1 MTPERWQRIK
11 PLLQSALERDPDERA
26 AFLVAECAGDE
37 ALRKEVQSL
46 IISHEQ
52 ADKFIE
58 SPAVEVMAGSLGND
72 QVVGRNL
79 GPYVIS
85 ARLGAGGM
93 GEVYLAEDTRLGR
106 KVALKML
113 PDYFTRDDD
122 RVRRFQQEARAA
134 SALNHP
140 NILTIYEIGQIASR
154 HFIATEFIEGETL
167 RQSMIKRELK
177 IAEALDVAA
186 QVASALSAA
195 HQAGITHRDIKPEN
209 IMVREDGFVK
219 VLDFGLAKLME
230 PKAVIADTEAMT
242 RILVKTEPGIVMGT
256 VTCMSPE
263 QARGAEVDHRTD
275 IWSLG
280 VVLYEMVARRLPFEG
295 ATTSELLASILNDKE
310 PPPLSRYARGVPV
323 ELERIL
329 TKALHKNREERYQ
342 VIKDFGLDLKSLKHR
357 LEFEAELER
366 TVPPES
372 TAGVSR
378 ITDSGGHAAESTTHT
393 LTTHPTSSA
402 EYVVSEIKHHRRVV
416 AAAAIAL
423 ILLLVAGLAYYFY
436 FPRGGT
442 TPIDSIAVL
451 PLHNPTGDPNAEYL
465 SDGISEA
472 LINSLSELQQLR
484 VVARGIAFR
493 YKGKEVD
500 PQAVGRDLNVRA
512 VLMGRVHQVGDAL
525 NIQVDLVDAT
535 TGAQLWGQEYESKVS
550 DVLAVKQTIAREV
563 TEKLRLRLSGEE
575 KQRLVR
581 RDTTNEEAY
590 QFYLRGRY
598 YWNRRTAGG
607 LKKALEEFQQAVDKD
622 PTYALAYT
630 GLADCY
636 AIQTEYAGTPLRETL
651 PKARA
656 AALRALEI
664 DNSLGEAHTSL
675 GLINMHSW
683 QFAEAEKEYK
693 RGIELNPNYP
703 TAHHWY
709 SNYLQGVAR
718 FDESMAEIKRAQL
731 LDPLSP
737 VISGNVVIRYSLR
750 GDYNSV
756 IEGSK
761 KIIELD
767 PNYPRVHTDLGWAY
781 LKQGREQEAIS
792 ELQKAVDLSGR
803 ASFELAYLGS
813 GYAALGKRAEARSVL
828 KELEE
833 KYARQESG
841 GMYLAAVYG
850 GLGEKDQ
857 AFAWLE
863 KDFQARS
870 SLLYYSTGYPIFE
883 SLWGDPRYTDLLR
896 RMGLRP

>member
-11 PLLQSALERDPDERA
+11 PLLQSALERDPEERS
-26 AFLVAECAGDE
+26 AFLLAECAGDE

-72 QVVGRNL
+72 QVVGSKF
-79 GPYVIS
+79 GPYAIS

-167 RQSMIKRELK
+167 RQSMRKREIK
-177 IAEALDVAA
+177 IGEALDVAT

-195 HQAGITHRDIKPEN
+195 HQAGIAHRDIKPEN
-209 IMVREDGFVK
+209 IMLREDGFVK

-230 PKAVIADTEAMT
+230 PKAGIANNEAMT
-242 RILVKTEPGIVMGT
+242 RILVKTESGIVMGT

-280 VVLYEMVARRLPFEG
+280 VVLYEMIARRLPFEG
-295 ATTSELLASILNDKE
+295 ATTNELLASILNDKE
-310 PPPLSRYARGVPV
+310 PPPLSRYAREVPA

-372 TAGVSR
+372 TAGTSR
-378 ITDSGGHAAESTTHT
+378 ITDSGGHAAELTTHT

-402 EYVVSEIKHHRRVV
+402 EYVVSEIKHHRRAV
-416 AAAAIAL
+416 AAALVI
-423 ILLLVAGLAYYFY
+423 IPLLVAGSAYYFY
-436 FPRGGT
+436 FARDSK

-581 RDTTNEEAY
+581 RDTTNSEAY
-590 QFYLRGRY
+590 QFYLRGRH

-607 LKKALEEFQQAVDKD
+607 LKKAMEQFQQAVDKD

-636 AIQTEYAGTPLRETL
+636 AIQTAYAGTPSRDTI
-651 PKARA
+651 PKAKA

-664 DNSLGEAHTSL
+664 DNSLAEAHTSL
-675 GLINMHSW
+675 GLINMYLW
-683 QFAEAEKEYK
+683 QFAGAEKEFK
-693 RGIELNPNYP
+693 RAIELNPNYP

-709 SNYLQGVAR
+709 SNYLRAVGQ
-718 FDESMAEIKRAQL
+718 FDESIAEIKRAQL

-737 VISGNVVIRYSLR
+737 VISDNVVLRYSLK
-750 GDYNSV
+750 GDHNSV

-767 PNYPRVHTDLGWAY
+767 PNYPRVHTNLGWAY

-792 ELQKAVDLSGR
+792 ELQKAVDLSDR
-803 ASFELAYLGS
+803 ASLELAYLGS
-813 GYAALGKRAEARSVL
+813 GYAALGRRAEARSVL

-833 KYARQESG
+833 KYTKQESL
-841 GMYLAAVYG
+841 GMNLAAVCA